1 MASKGRTLPVF
12 TENMLYKTWRNKIDM
27 WQLVTIVPK
36 KEQVI
41 NILLDSLKGN
51 TKAEKAISDLTATEL
66 NDDEGINIILCL
78 RNSI

>member
-51 TKAEKAISDLTATEL
+51 TKAEKTISDLTATEL